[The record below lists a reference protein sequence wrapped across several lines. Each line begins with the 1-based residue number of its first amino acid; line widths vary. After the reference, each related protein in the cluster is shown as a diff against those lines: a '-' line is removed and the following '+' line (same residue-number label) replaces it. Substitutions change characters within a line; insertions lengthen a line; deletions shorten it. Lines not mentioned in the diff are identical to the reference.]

1 MVNCRAINVV
11 DATRLNTARSP
22 VRLSKIMHVD
32 LSVVDAMDMII
43 LKVVDLLMDQMRTP
57 TPSMTLI
64 QILIN

>member
-11 DATRLNTARSP
+11 DATRLNTAGSP

-43 LKVVDLLMDQMRTP
+43 LKVVDLLLDQIHIP
-57 TPSMTLI
+57 TPSRTLI
-64 QILIN
+64 QI